1 MKSWILWSFIFR
13 KPEELEFLKNNLIFK
28 GLSQKELNKAIE
40 FLHKRS
46 YRKGE
51 NIVSFGEPGFALYII
66 VSGKVDVLVPGNS
79 SEKDSFVKV
88 DTLERGEFFGEMA
101 LVTESFR
108 TATIKCVEDT
118 EVYVLTRSA
127 LENLIECQPEIA
139 SKVLYNI
146 AGVIAERLKKLN
158 EQLMS
163 Q

>member
-13 KPEELEFLKNNLIFK
+13 KPDEFELLKNNLIFK
-28 GLSQKELNKAIE
+28 GLSQKELNKAVE

-51 NIVSFGEPGFALYII
+51 EIVSFGEPGFALYII
-66 VSGKVDVLVPGNS
+66 VEGSVEVLVPATS
-79 SEKDSFVKV
+79 SESSKFIKI
-88 DTLERGEFFGEMA
+88 DTLKKGEFFGEMA

-139 SKVLYNI
+139 AKILYNI

-158 EQLMS
+158 EQLKNS
-163 Q
+163 